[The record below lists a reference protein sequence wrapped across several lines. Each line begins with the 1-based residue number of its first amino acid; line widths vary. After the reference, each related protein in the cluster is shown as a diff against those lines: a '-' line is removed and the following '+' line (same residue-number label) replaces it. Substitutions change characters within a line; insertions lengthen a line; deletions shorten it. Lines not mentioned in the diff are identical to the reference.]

1 MEVLRIAVILAG
13 LWCISALIALYF
25 GTKAYGKRQ
34 LYSVPA
40 GEAAAGVRY
49 AFLQGMAPQAK
60 ESVRMNLP
68 SYAAGMLYHCGV
80 FAAFGLL
87 GAALAKGAL
96 PALVHWAMGILALT
110 GALGGLIL
118 LIKRLAMP
126 LLRGLSCPDD
136 YLSNALATVFALL
149 AGLTVFVGGLDRIWL
164 LEALLLLVYIPMGKI
179 RHCLFFFPT
188 RYHFGAFFGRRGVLP
203 GSRPNHG

>member
-1 MEVLRIAVILAG
+1 MEALRIAVILAG
-13 LWCISALIALYF
+13 LWCVSALIALYF
-25 GTKAYGKRQ
+25 GTKAYGKRH

-40 GEAAAGVRY
+40 GEAAAGIRY

-68 SYAAGMLYHCGV
+68 SYAAGILFHSGV
-80 FAAFGLL
+80 FVAFGLL
-87 GAALAKGAL
+87 AAHLVKFAL
-96 PALVHWAMGILALT
+96 PALALWAMAILALT

-136 YLSNALATVFALL
+136 YLSNALATGFGML
-149 AGLTVFVGGLDRIWL
+149 AGLTVFIGGLERIWL
-164 LEALLLLVYIPMGKI
+164 SEAALLLVYLPMGKI

-188 RYHFGAFFGRRGVLP
+188 RFHLGAFFGRRGVLP
-203 GSRPNHG
+203 GSGPNHG

>member
-1 MEVLRIAVILAG
+1 VLLAG
-13 LWCISALIALYF
+13 LWCLSALIALYF
-25 GTKAYGKRQ
+25 GTKTYGKRH
-34 LYSVPA
+34 LYSVA
-40 GEAAAGVRY
+40 SGEAAAGVRY

-68 SYAAGMLYHCGV
+68 SYAAGLLYHSGL

-87 GAALAKGAL
+87 VAHLATFALPGLALRAMAVLALAGA
-96 PALVHWAMGILALT
+96 VGGLAL
-110 GALGGLIL
+110 L
-118 LIKRLAMP
+118 LKRLASP

-136 YLSNALATVFALL
+136 YVSNALATAFAML
-149 AGLTVFVGGLDRIWL
+149 AGLTIIVGGFDRIWL

-203 GSRPNHG
+203 GSGPHHG

>member
-1 MEVLRIAVILAG
+1 MEALRIAVILAG
-13 LWCISALIALYF
+13 LGCLSALIALFF
-25 GTKAYGKRQ
+25 GTRAYGKRH
-34 LYSVPA
+34 LFSVPA
-40 GEAAAGVRY
+40 GEGAAGVRY
-49 AFLQGMAPQAK
+49 AFIQGMAPQAK

-68 SYAAGMLYHCGV
+68 SYAAGMLYHSGV

-87 GAALAKGAL
+87 GLRLTKISVPGNLLWGMA
-96 PALVHWAMGILALT
+96 ILALA

-126 LLRGLSCPDD
+126 LLRGLSSPDD
-136 YLSNALATVFALL
+136 FVSNALATAFALL
-149 AGLTVFVGGLDRIWL
+149 AGLTFFTGGLEGIWL
-164 LEALLLLVYIPMGKI
+164 LETALLLVYIPMGKI

-203 GSRPNHG
+203 GSGPHHG